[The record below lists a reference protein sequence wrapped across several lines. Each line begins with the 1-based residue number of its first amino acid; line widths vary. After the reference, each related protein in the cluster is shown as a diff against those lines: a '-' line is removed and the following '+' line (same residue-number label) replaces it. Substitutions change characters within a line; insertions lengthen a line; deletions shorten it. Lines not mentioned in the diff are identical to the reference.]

1 VCGTK
6 QGSKFLKEISQ
17 EVFNNPL

>member
-6 QGSKFLKEISQ
+6 QGSKFLKEMSQ

>member
-1 VCGTK
+1 M
-6 QGSKFLKEISQ
+6 SQ